1 MVFEIPIDVT
11 TATADGEITFDVE
24 LDGRTYAIQLSWCD
38 SAQLWFMSLF
48 LQSNTTASP
57 IAQGIALVTAMPL
70 LLDVQVPERPPG
82 ELLCVGD
89 HDATRTD
96 LGGAVKLHYHDAAE
110 IAAL

>member
-11 TATADGEITFDVE
+11 AVTADGEITFNVE
-24 LDGRTYAIQLSWCD
+24 LDGRTYALQLSWCD
-38 SAQLWFMSLF
+38 SAQLWFMSLA

-57 IAQGIALVTAMPL
+57 ICAGIALVTAMPL

-82 ELLCVGD
+82 ELLAIGD
-89 HDATRTD
+89 HDAGRND
-96 LGGAVKLHYHDAAE
+96 LGGAVKLRYHDAAE